1 VPILKQ
7 HFPSEFD
14 GDGVEDIINSG
25 FFAHEVRDRD
35 FFFNSLLIFH
45 FLRHDESSE

>member
-35 FFFNSLLIFH
+35 FFSIHCLFFT
-45 FLRHDESSE
+45 F

>member
-14 GDGVEDIINSG
+14 GDDVEDIINSG

-35 FFFNSLLIFH
+35 FYQFIAYFSLFEA
-45 FLRHDESSE
+45 R